1 MAKSLRSKFKRKMRS
16 IARVKKEP
24 KVLKKLDETLATTT
38 KDELNAELNA
48 RKEAQME
55 TDAAATAPA
64 TINLK
69 TMKKADGSYPV
80 WLSARKIKK
89 AKHGAKKAAQPKKKK
104 KGGKR

>member
-24 KVLKKLDETLATTT
+24 KVLKKLEETLATTT

-55 TDAAATAPA
+55 TDAAATVPA

-69 TMKKADGSYPV
+69 TMKKADGSYP
-80 WLSARKIKK
+80 IKK
-89 AKHGAKKAAQPKKKK
+89 AKHGAKKAAQPK
-104 KGGKR
+104 